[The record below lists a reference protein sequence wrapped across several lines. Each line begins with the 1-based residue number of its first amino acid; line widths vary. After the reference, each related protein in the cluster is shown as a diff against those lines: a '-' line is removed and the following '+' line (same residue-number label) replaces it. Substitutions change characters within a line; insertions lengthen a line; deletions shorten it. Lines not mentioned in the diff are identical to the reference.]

1 MTQPLS
7 ENTKYK
13 CIREKDFEVFNQ
25 VTRKKQGKNKQLYS
39 IILYSYTGSITI
51 KLKVYHWLYIWS
63 RYVCIGMYILKW
75 YICCNK
81 SSVINL
87 C

>member
-39 IILYSYTGSITI
+39 IILYSYTG
-51 KLKVYHWLYIWS
+51 IWEA
-63 RYVCIGMYILKW
+63 
-75 YICCNK
+75 
-81 SSVINL
+81 
-87 C
+87 